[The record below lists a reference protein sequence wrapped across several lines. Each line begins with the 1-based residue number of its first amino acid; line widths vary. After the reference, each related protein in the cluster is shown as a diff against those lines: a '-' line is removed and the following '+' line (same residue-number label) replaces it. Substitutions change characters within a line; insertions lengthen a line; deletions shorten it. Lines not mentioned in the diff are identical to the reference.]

1 MLLPVIALLTVVPI
15 IAILAV
21 RLFGLAPSADD
32 LWSVAGFAVASAA
45 LIGLPALRWAMEHGR
60 TRVVH
65 LGVIGALAGVVAP
78 LIVLVS
84 GIVGQAA
91 HGGID
96 YTRWVLAH
104 GASVPWYGSMRW
116 SRFCA
121 LVGECGA
128 IGAVSGAVMTVF
140 IRR

>member
-1 MLLPVIALLTVVPI
+1 MKACLAEAGGEGGFGGFKNLGDCVVLLPVIALLTVVPI

-91 HGGID
+91 HGG
-96 YTRWVLAH
+96 Y
-104 GASVPWYGSMRW
+104 
-116 SRFCA
+116 
-121 LVGECGA
+121 
-128 IGAVSGAVMTVF
+128 
-140 IRR
+140 